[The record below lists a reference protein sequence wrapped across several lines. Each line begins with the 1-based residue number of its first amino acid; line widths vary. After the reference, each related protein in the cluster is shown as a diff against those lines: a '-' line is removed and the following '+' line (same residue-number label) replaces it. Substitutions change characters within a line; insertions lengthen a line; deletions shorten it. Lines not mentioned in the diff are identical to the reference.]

1 MIKIVPYGLQKLHI
15 SLFVPI
21 CGCYV
26 IVVEFVIE
34 VEKNS
39 KNSVGHD
46 AKQSVQIIA
55 QELPWLRLKHCL
67 RLIFGK

>member
-1 MIKIVPYGLQKLHI
+1 M
-15 SLFVPI
+15 
-21 CGCYV
+21 V
-26 IVVEFVIE
+26 IVVEFVRE

-46 AKQSVQIIA
+46 AKKSVQIIA